1 MERINNNIPYT
12 VLLIFSISVHKKFK
26 KKGKKGFTD
35 LAVQQWSVSVQVSRN
50 FSDLINEDY

>member
-12 VLLIFSISVHKKFK
+12 VLLIFSISVHKKFE

-35 LAVQQWSVSVQVSRN
+35 LAV
-50 FSDLINEDY
+50 